1 MYGLTDTQKKFMDQH
16 FTECDECNKRK
27 KIYAVK
33 LGKVLSDNR
42 LECLTVEENIVD
54 FFLGDVDTYL
64 HKKIEQHL
72 QSCETCKY
80 LFEKINQSPAPENYF
95 QKIYSQFS
103 KLPLKMRQFMDD
115 LQNQLA
121 TLAILTVRPLKVAPS
136 FLGSHP
142 RGTKKITH
150 DQGDII
156 LNVGCKKKEIKLFS
170 TDNVELDSQKSD
182 ENGIVI
188 FKDFIGGEYQVQLEG
203 FEIIDIKYP
212 KPS

>member
-1 MYGLTDTQKKFMDQH
+1 MKCLTDNQIILYLTVYGLTDIQKKIMDQH

-103 KLPLKMRQFMDD
+103 KLPQ
-115 LQNQLA
+115 
-121 TLAILTVRPLKVAPS
+121 VAPS